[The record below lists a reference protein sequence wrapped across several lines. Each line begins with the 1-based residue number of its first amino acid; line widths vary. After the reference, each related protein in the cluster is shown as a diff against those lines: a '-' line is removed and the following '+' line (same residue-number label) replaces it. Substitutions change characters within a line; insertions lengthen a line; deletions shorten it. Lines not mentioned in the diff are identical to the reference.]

1 MSEFNA
7 TEFKKT
13 MEAQQKMIEEK
24 KIYLFRQF
32 EKTPDEAKKP
42 IEAGRLK
49 GFTDI
54 NPMWRFK
61 RLTEVFGPVGIGWKF
76 VITDKQI
83 VPGADGVVSAFVDIL
98 LFFKY
103 DGEWSEG
110 IPGTG
115 GSSFVAKEKNG
126 LYTSDECFKMALSDA
141 IGTACKALGMSADIY
156 FSKDRSKYSS
166 NEEDAKME
174 TVQDAAG
181 FVISFGKYNGKTLG
195 EIWKTDGNYID
206 WLWGNEK
213 TDPIIKKAITILS
226 DAVKNRVKPNG

>member
-1 MSEFNA
+1 MDN
-7 TEFKKT
+7 
-13 MEAQQKMIEEK
+13 MELFQK
-24 KIYLFRQF
+24 F
-32 EKTPDEAKKP
+32 EKTPEEAKKP

-83 VPGADGVVSAFVDIL
+83 IPGADGVVSAFVDIL
-98 LFFKY
+98 LFYKHN
-103 DGEWSEG
+103 GEWSEG

-115 GSSFVAKEKNG
+115 GSSFVAKETKG

-156 FSKDRSKYSS
+156 FSKDRSKYTGEQ
-166 NEEDAKME
+166 EEETKME
-174 TVQDAAG
+174 TADDAAK
-181 FVISFGKYNGKTLG
+181 FVFTFGKYKGETLWTVWQKDRG
-195 EIWKTDGNYID
+195 YIN
-206 WLWGNEK
+206 WLWKNEK
-213 TDPIIKKAITILS
+213 TDPIVMRAILILS
-226 DAVKNRVKPNG
+226 KASRGQAVSGNG

>member
-1 MSEFNA
+1 MDN
-7 TEFKKT
+7 
-13 MEAQQKMIEEK
+13 ME
-24 KIYLFRQF
+24 LFRQF
-32 EKTPDEAKKP
+32 EKTPEEAKKP

-61 RLTEVFGPVGIGWKF
+61 RLTEVFGPCGVGWKF

-98 LFFKY
+98 LFYKIN
-103 DGEWSEG
+103 GEWSDG

-115 GSSFVAKEKNG
+115 GSSFVAKESKG

-156 FSKDRSKYSS
+156 FSKDRSKYTSAP
-166 NEEDAKME
+166 EALEVKME
-174 TVQDAAG
+174 NVQDAAG
-181 FVISFGKYNGKTLG
+181 YVISFGKHKGKTLG
-195 EIWKTDGNYID
+195 ELYKADHDYIIWLHD
-206 WLWGNEK
+206 NEK
-213 TDPIIKKAITILS
+213 TDPIIKKGIAILS
-226 DAVKNRVKPNG
+226 QAMQKYDQRKASQ

>member
-1 MSEFNA
+1 
-7 TEFKKT
+7 
-13 MEAQQKMIEEK
+13 MENME
-24 KIYLFRQF
+24 LFRQF
-32 EKTPDEAKKP
+32 EKTADEAKKP

-83 VPGADGVVSAFVDIL
+83 IPGADGVVSAFVDIL
-98 LFFKY
+98 LFYKWN
-103 DGEWSEG
+103 GEWSEG

-115 GSSFVAKEKNG
+115 GSSFVAKESKG

-156 FSKDRSKYSS
+156 FSKDRSKYTTAQ
-166 NEEDAKME
+166 EAPEVKLETAEDAFNY
-174 TVQDAAG
+174 VLG
-181 FVISFGKYNGKTLG
+181 FGQYKGETLG
-195 EIWKTDGNYID
+195 DIWKKDFGYIR
-206 WLWGNEK
+206 WLNNNEK
-213 TDPIIKKAITILS
+213 TEPIIKRAIAMIQAYLRERKP
-226 DAVKNRVKPNG
+226 DA

>member
-1 MSEFNA
+1 MENMELFN
-7 TEFKKT
+7 
-13 MEAQQKMIEEK
+13 
-24 KIYLFRQF
+24 QF
-32 EKTPDEAKKP
+32 STTPDEAKKP

-61 RLTEVFGPVGIGWKF
+61 RLTEVFGAVGIGWKF

-98 LFFKY
+98 LYYKHN
-103 DGEWSEG
+103 GEWSEG

-115 GSSFVAKEKNG
+115 GSSFVAKESKG

-156 FSKDRSKYSS
+156 FSKDRSKYTAVQ
-166 NEEDAKME
+166 EDIKME
-174 TVQDAAG
+174 TVEDAAG
-181 FVISFGKYNGKTLG
+181 FVIEFGKKHKGETLG
-195 EIWKTDGNYID
+195 EIWKNDVSYID
-206 WLWGNEK
+206 YLWNNDQ
-213 TDPIIKKAITILS
+213 TDPVIKKAITILS
-226 DAVKNRVKPNG
+226 DAVRNSRCTN

>member
-1 MSEFNA
+1 MDN
-7 TEFKKT
+7 
-13 MEAQQKMIEEK
+13 ME
-24 KIYLFRQF
+24 LFRQF
-32 EKTPDEAKKP
+32 EKTADEAKKP

-83 VPGADGVVSAFVDIL
+83 IPGADGVVSAFVDIL
-98 LFFKY
+98 LYYKHGN
-103 DGEWSEG
+103 DWSEG

-115 GSSFVAKEKNG
+115 GSAFVAKESKG

-156 FSKDRSKYSS
+156 FSKDRSKYTTAQ
-166 NEEDAKME
+166 DAPEPKME
-174 TVQDAAG
+174 TVEDAAG
-181 FVISFGKYNGKTLG
+181 FVFAFGKHKGETLG
-195 EIWKTDGNYID
+195 DVWKSDRSYLEFLYDKEN
-206 WLWGNEK
+206 
-213 TDPIIKKAITILS
+213 TDPIVKKGIFILLQAAIRS
-226 DAVKNRVKPNG
+226 RQGNANA